1 MPQALEVDREHVK
14 LIAFQ
19 VGVREAARQLGLNED
34 TVMQWSKRE
43 KWSEQFAQAQQ
54 AKEVKIGKQP
64 LEAHVSRNPLE
75 VLARLGDKSK
85 LRAAKVGDNTLRAIS
100 RRKEDKLIASAPAYL
115 ATVNALAKVHGWGSD
130 GKNNSGI
137 NLAIQVN
144 AANVPSE

>member
-14 LIAFQ
+14 LLAFQ
-19 VGVREAARQLGLNED
+19 VGVREAARQLGLSED

-54 AKEVKIGKQP
+54 AKELKIGKQP
-64 LEAHVSRNPLE
+64 LKAYVSTNPLE

-115 ATVNALAKVHGWGSD
+115 ATVNALAKVHGWGSER
-130 GKNNSGI
+130 GSTV
-137 NLAIQVN
+137 NLAVQVN
-144 AANVPSE
+144 ANQVPEA